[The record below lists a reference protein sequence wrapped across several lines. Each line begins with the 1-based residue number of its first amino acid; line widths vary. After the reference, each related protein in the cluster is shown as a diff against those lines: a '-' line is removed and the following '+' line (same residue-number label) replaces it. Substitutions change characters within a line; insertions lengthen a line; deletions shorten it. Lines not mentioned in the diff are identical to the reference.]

1 MLIAQDFQVQNA
13 DGNGLILNPRLLMND
28 ENLQKYITKTCFHS

>member
-13 DGNGLILNPRLLMND
+13 DENGLFLNPRLLMND